1 MKKLAIACTTFALS
15 GCVTFPA
22 NEHALA
28 AEGKKATPICSNLPV
43 EKITQDVADYLGEC
57 FRWRPDI
64 YVNGAN
70 VTTNFYSSKHATP
83 NGTRFLIAMPYRKGL
98 GYLLSVDVEK
108 GKDACATAING
119 YAYNFMWERHF
130 SRMET
135 IAKGEKASCPF

>member
-1 MKKLAIACTTFALS
+1 MKKLAIACTALALS

-22 NEHALA
+22 NEKELA
-28 AEGKKATPICSNLPV
+28 AEGKKATPICSSLPV

-57 FRWRPDI
+57 FRWRRDI

-70 VTTNFYSSKHATP
+70 VTTNFYSSKHAIP
-83 NGTRFLIAMPYRKGL
+83 NGTRFLISLPYRKGL

-108 GKDACATAING
+108 GTDACATAIGG

-130 SRMET
+130 SRMAT